1 MMEAPQSQTRT
12 GPRHFEF
19 SNRLLFVLKFQLKLP
34 AKDQGPRAKVQTP
47 ASITTL
53 QQIDERKKDE
63 EKSLRCLV
71 SS

>member
-12 GPRHFEF
+12 DPRHFEF
-19 SNRLLFVLKFQLKLP
+19 SNRLLLVLKFQLKLP
-34 AKDQGPRAKVQTP
+34 AKDQGPRAKVQTT
-47 ASITTL
+47 ASITML

-63 EKSLRCLV
+63 ERSPRCSV